1 MPAKVTPDQKAMRR
15 FHDAITALRKMT
27 GKDFEP
33 VIKSELGIVL
43 TQTVKNMKKAS
54 AATIEKNHN
63 GQPGAF
69 YGIEYAGPV
78 SRTGKQYTPQEVERA
93 KRRAAE
99 ARARGKNG
107 RAIYYLSGSKKPN
120 RYPDWLW
127 SQIKERRDQAL
138 PKKKQAR
145 GLAARMWVHI
155 ADQLQ
160 IPIQAPGYVRNAKHY
175 KKGDMAQAVI
185 TRQRGKGKEYQLGF
199 INALTHTNRWAGKQA
214 KGKSPHSVGFTFR
227 DQLNKRANFFGQSM
241 RLKAKGVIKTTL
253 DRYPGLARVS

>member
-1 MPAKVTPDQKAMRR
+1 MPAKVTVDAKAMRR
-15 FHDAITALRKMT
+15 FHDAVTALRKIT

-43 TQTVKNMKKAS
+43 TQTIRNMKKAS
-54 AATIEKNHN
+54 VASIEKSHH
-63 GQPGAF
+63 GQPGAH

-78 SRTGKQYTPQEVERA
+78 SRTGKQYTPQEIQRA
-93 KRRAAE
+93 KRRAAD

-107 RAIYYLSGSKKPN
+107 RAVYYLSGSNKPN

-127 SQIKERRDQAL
+127 QQIKERRDKVL
-138 PKKKQAR
+138 PMKKQAR

-155 ADQLQ
+155 ADQLK
-160 IPIQAPGYVRNAKHY
+160 IHIEAPGYVRNARHY
-175 KKGDMAQAVI
+175 KKGDMGNAVV
-185 TRQRGKGKEYQLGF
+185 TRQRGSGKEYQLGF
-199 INALTHTNRWAGKQA
+199 VNALTRTNRWAGKQA

-241 RLKAKGVIKTTL
+241 KLKAKGVIKNAL
-253 DRYPGLARVS
+253 QRYPGLARVS